1 MQTVVNGQRS
11 DTMLKFEF
19 TKSEV
24 INIKEKIYL
33 TEIQERILEYRLKEY
48 SITKMAMLENCSE
61 STISREIKK
70 IKKKIMKVL

>member
-1 MQTVVNGQRS
+1 
-11 DTMLKFEF
+11 MLKLDF
-19 TKSEV
+19 TKEEV
-24 INIKEKIYL
+24 NLIKSKIYL
-33 TEIQERILEYRLKEY
+33 SELQEKIFEYRLKEY